1 MERLRDEQLTRLR
14 PVSIGRVD
22 QIHPKFNC
30 AAQDLERIVS
40 VGRPSPNTVPSN
52 AHRTEPEPIDREIA
66 A

>member
-1 MERLRDEQLTRLR
+1 MKRLRNEQLTRFR

-22 QIHPKFNC
+22 QINSKFNC
-30 AAQDLERIVS
+30 AAQNLERIVS
-40 VGRPSPNTVPSN
+40 VGRPSPNAVPGD